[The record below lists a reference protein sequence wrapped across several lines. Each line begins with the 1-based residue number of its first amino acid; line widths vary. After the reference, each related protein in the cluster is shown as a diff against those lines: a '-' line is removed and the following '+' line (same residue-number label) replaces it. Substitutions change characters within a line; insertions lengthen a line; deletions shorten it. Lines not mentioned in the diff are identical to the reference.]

1 VERQHKIGLIAAIV
15 ILATVSVFTLQG
27 RPSSE
32 ASADERLKDPAS
44 IRARAEAFA
53 SDYLKQTLG
62 SVSLDQMELVD
73 FRYEPA
79 VTELTTSVTSG
90 FYSTDPEDV
99 WVLAWERG
107 GVANVTTGRDD
118 GTAALVLVLRDGT
131 GEVLSATAG
140 IRQPEEQALARGPLP
155 EFRQAFG
162 PPPAS
167 PDRE

>member
-1 VERQHKIGLIAAIV
+1 MAAVV
-15 ILATVSVFTLQG
+15 ILASVSVFTLQG

-32 ASADERLKDPAS
+32 ASADERLEDPAS

-79 VTELTTSVTSG
+79 VTELTTSVTTG

-107 GVANVTTGRDD
+107 GVANVTTGQDD
-118 GTAALVLVLRDGT
+118 GTAALILVLRDGT

>member
-1 VERQHKIGLIAAIV
+1 MERQHKLGLIAAIV
-15 ILATVSVFTLQG
+15 FFASVGVVTLNVH
-27 RPSSE
+27 PFSA
-32 ASADERLKDPAS
+32 ASADERVEDPAS

-107 GVANVTTGRDD
+107 GVANVTTGGDD

>member
-1 VERQHKIGLIAAIV
+1 MERQHKLSLIGAIV
-15 ILATVSVFTLQG
+15 IFASVGVFTLNIH
-27 RPSSE
+27 PFSA
-32 ASADERLKDPAS
+32 ASADERVEDPAS

-107 GVANVTTGRDD
+107 GVANVTTGQDD
-118 GTAALVLVLRDGT
+118 GTAALILVLRNGT

>member
-1 VERQHKIGLIAAIV
+1 MERQHKLSLIGAIV
-15 ILATVSVFTLQG
+15 IFASVGVFTLNIH
-27 RPSSE
+27 PFSA
-32 ASADERLKDPAS
+32 ASADERVEDPAS

>member
-1 VERQHKIGLIAAIV
+1 MERQHKLGLIAAIV
-15 ILATVSVFTLQG
+15 ILASVGVVTLNVH
-27 RPSSE
+27 PFSA
-32 ASADERLKDPAS
+32 ASADERVEDPAS

-53 SDYLKQTLG
+53 SDYLKETLG

-79 VTELTTSVTSG
+79 VTELTTSVTTG

-107 GVANVTTGRDD
+107 GVANVTTGQDD
-118 GTAALVLVLRDGT
+118 GTAALILVLRNGT
-131 GEVLSATAG
+131 GDVLSATAG

>member
-1 VERQHKIGLIAAIV
+1 MNRRHKIGLMAAVV
-15 ILATVSVFTLQG
+15 ILASVSVFTLQG

-32 ASADERLKDPAS
+32 ASADERLEDPAS

>member
-1 VERQHKIGLIAAIV
+1 MERQHKLGLIAANV
-15 ILATVSVFTLQG
+15 ILASVSVFTLQG

-32 ASADERLKDPAS
+32 ASADEWLKDPAS

-90 FYSTDPEDV
+90 FYSTDPEGV